1 MRGGRVRLFN
11 IPPAL
16 RYPKYRAYWIG
27 AMASV
32 AGYQTLIFGQGWLTF
47 ELTGSPLYL
56 GYIGLASATS
66 SIALNLFGG
75 VFADKLDKRRLIV
88 ITQLITASLIFLLAV
103 ITLLEVVQVWHIILI
118 AFVAGGVG
126 AFDQPAQQ
134 ALYPHLIERKAIV
147 SAVALDSAV
156 WQGMRILAPAVAG
169 FIISQAG
176 TATAFFLASAGFVT
190 MASVML
196 LLKVPRI
203 ESASGG
209 NPIQDM
215 IEGLKFIGGSAVF
228 SFLIGMTFFN
238 SFFGMAYMMM
248 MPAFA
253 VDVLKVGAD
262 SQGLL
267 MGMSGIGSLAITMVM
282 SSMSGS
288 GNRGPLIVGGSAA
301 FGLSIAAFALTS
313 LYIGSVPLALALM
326 LVVGVS
332 SSTYMISIRSSLQL
346 LTPDSMRGRLM
357 GFFGMTWSIMPLG
370 AFQVGALAEFV
381 GVPVAVAIGGGLVT
395 LFAFGPALM
404 NRQVRNLGVILQ
416 EREERVAVL

>member
-1 MRGGRVRLFN
+1 MRAGRARLFN

-156 WQGMRILAPAVAG
+156 WQGMRIVAPAAAG
-169 FIISQAG
+169 FVISLAG

>member
-1 MRGGRVRLFN
+1 MRAGRARLFN

-27 AMASV
+27 ALASV
-32 AGYQTLIFGQGWLTF
+32 GGYQTLIFGQGWLTF

-56 GYIGLASATS
+56 GYIGLASASS

-88 ITQLITASLIFLLAV
+88 ITQLITASLVFLLAF
-103 ITLLEVVQVWHIILI
+103 ITLLGVVQVWHIILI

-134 ALYPHLIERKAIV
+134 ALYPHLIDRKAIV

-156 WQGMRILAPAVAG
+156 WQGMRIVAPAAAG
-169 FIISQAG
+169 FVISQAG
-176 TATAFFLASAGFVT
+176 TATAFFIAGAGFVT
-190 MASVML
+190 MAAVML

-203 ESASGG
+203 ESSSGG
-209 NPIQDM
+209 NPMQDM
-215 IEGLKFIGGSAVF
+215 VEGLKFIGGSAVF

-253 VDVLKVGAD
+253 VDILKVGAD
-262 SQGLL
+262 GQGML
-267 MGMSGIGSLAITMVM
+267 MGAGGIGSLTITMVM

-288 GNRGPLIVGGSAA
+288 AHRGPMIVGGGAV
-301 FGLSIAAFALTS
+301 FGLSVATFALTS
-313 LYIGSVPLALALM
+313 LYVGSIPLALTMM
-326 LVVGVS
+326 LIMGVS
-332 SSTYMISIRSSLQL
+332 NSIYMISIRSSLQL

-370 AFQVGALAEFV
+370 AFQAGAIAEFV
-381 GVPVAVAIGGGLVT
+381 GVPVAVATGGGLVT
-395 LFAFGPALM
+395 LFALGPALM

-416 EREERVAVL
+416 ERELRAAS

>member
-1 MRGGRVRLFN
+1 MRDDRARLFN

-27 AMASV
+27 ALASV
-32 AGYQTLIFGQGWLTF
+32 CGYQTLIFGQGWLIF

-88 ITQLITASLIFLLAV
+88 ITQLTTASLIFLLAFL
-103 ITLLEVVQVWHIILI
+103 TLLDVVQVWHVIFI

-156 WQGMRILAPAVAG
+156 WQGMRIVAPAAAG
-169 FIISQAG
+169 FVISQAG
-176 TATAFFLASAGFVT
+176 TATAFFLAGVGFIT
-190 MASVML
+190 MAAVML

-209 NPIQDM
+209 SPIHDM
-215 IEGLKFIGGSAVF
+215 IEGLKFIGGSTVF
-228 SFLIGMTFFN
+228 AFLIGMSFFN

-253 VDVLKVGAD
+253 VDILKVGAD
-262 SQGLL
+262 GQGML
-267 MGMSGIGSLAITMVM
+267 MGMSGIGSLTITMVL

-288 GNRGPLIVGGSAA
+288 AYRGPMIVGGGAA
-301 FGLSIAAFALTS
+301 FGLSVAIFALTS
-313 LYIGSVPLALALM
+313 FYVESFPLALTLM

-332 SSTYMISIRSSLQL
+332 NSIYMISIRSSLQL

-370 AFQVGALAEFV
+370 AFQAGAIAEFV
-381 GVPVAVAIGGGLVT
+381 GVPVAVALGGGLVT
-395 LFAFGPALM
+395 LFALGPALM

-416 EREERVAVL
+416 EREARAVG

>member
-1 MRGGRVRLFN
+1 MFN

-27 AMASV
+27 ALASV
-32 AGYQTLIFGQGWLTF
+32 GGYQTLIFGQGWLTF

-88 ITQLITASLIFLLAV
+88 ITQLTTASLIFLLAL

-134 ALYPHLIERKAIV
+134 ALYPHLIDRNAIV

-156 WQGMRILAPAVAG
+156 WQGMRIVAPAAAG
-169 FIISQAG
+169 LVISLAG

-203 ESASGG
+203 EPASGG
-209 NPIQDM
+209 NPIHDM

-253 VDVLKVGAD
+253 VDILKVGAD

-267 MGMSGIGSLAITMVM
+267 MGMSGLGSLAITMVM

-288 GNRGPLIVGGSAA
+288 ANRGPLIVAGSAV
-301 FGLSIAAFALTS
+301 FGLSIATFALTS
-313 LYIGSVPLALALM
+313 LYAGSVPLALALM
-326 LVVGVS
+326 LVVGIS
-332 SSTYMISIRSSLQL
+332 SSMYMISIRSSLQL
-346 LTPDSMRGRLM
+346 LTPDSMR
-357 GFFGMTWSIMPLG
+357 
-370 AFQVGALAEFV
+370 
-381 GVPVAVAIGGGLVT
+381 AVSYTHLT
-395 LFAFGPALM
+395 LPTKRM
-404 NRQVRNLGVILQ
+404 V
-416 EREERVAVL
+416 

>member
-1 MRGGRVRLFN
+1 MRSGRTRLFN

-16 RYPKYRAYWIG
+16 RFPKYRAYWIG
-27 AMASV
+27 ALASV

-88 ITQLITASLIFLLAV
+88 ITQLTTASLVFLLAV

-134 ALYPHLIERKAIV
+134 ALYPHLIDRNAIV

-156 WQGMRILAPAVAG
+156 WQGMRIVAPAAAG
-169 FIISQAG
+169 FVISLAG

-203 ESASGG
+203 ESTSGG

-215 IEGLKFIGGSAVF
+215 IEGLKFIGGSSVF

-267 MGMSGIGSLAITMVM
+267 IGMSGIGSLAITMVM

-288 GNRGPLIVGGSAA
+288 ENRGPLIVVGSAV
-301 FGLSIAAFALTS
+301 FGISIATFALTS

-326 LVVGVS
+326 LIVGIS
-332 SSTYMISIRSSLQL
+332 NSLYMISIRSSLQL

-370 AFQVGALAEFV
+370 AFQSGALAEFV
-381 GVPVAVAIGGGLVT
+381 GVPAAVAMGGGLVT
-395 LFAFGPALM
+395 LFALGPALM
-404 NRQVRNLGVILQ
+404 NRQVRNLGVIIQ
-416 EREERVAVL
+416 EREARAVG

>member
-1 MRGGRVRLFN
+1 MRAGRARLFN

-27 AMASV
+27 ALASV

>member
-1 MRGGRVRLFN
+1 MRAGGTRLFN

-27 AMASV
+27 ALASV
-32 AGYQTLIFGQGWLTF
+32 CGYQTLIFSQGWLTF

-56 GYIGLASATS
+56 GYIGLASASS

-88 ITQLITASLIFLLAV
+88 ITQLITASLVFLLAF
-103 ITLLEVVQVWHIILI
+103 ITLLDVVQVWHIILI

-134 ALYPHLIERKAIV
+134 ALYPHLIDRKAIV

-156 WQGMRILAPAVAG
+156 WQGMRIVAPAAAG
-169 FIISQAG
+169 FVISQAG
-176 TATAFFLASAGFVT
+176 TATAFFLAGAGFVT
-190 MASVML
+190 MAAVML

-209 NPIQDM
+209 NPIHDM
-215 IEGLKFIGGSAVF
+215 IEGLKFIGGSAAF
-228 SFLIGMTFFN
+228 SFLIGMAFFN

-253 VDVLKVGAD
+253 VDILKVGAD
-262 SQGLL
+262 GQGML
-267 MGMSGIGSLAITMVM
+267 MGMGGIGSLAVTMVM

-288 GNRGPLIVGGSAA
+288 AHRGPMIVGGGAV
-301 FGLSIAAFALTS
+301 FGLSVATFALTS
-313 LYIGSVPLALALM
+313 LYVGSIPLALTMM
-326 LVVGVS
+326 LVMGVS
-332 SSTYMISIRSSLQL
+332 NSMYMISIRSSLQL
-346 LTPDSMRGRLM
+346 LTPDTMRGRLM

-370 AFQVGALAEFV
+370 AFQAGAIAEFV
-381 GVPVAVAIGGGLVT
+381 GVPVAVAMGGGLVT
-395 LFAFGPALM
+395 LFALGPALM
-404 NRQVRNLGVILQ
+404 NRQVRNLDVILQ
-416 EREERVAVL
+416 ERESRAVG

>member
-1 MRGGRVRLFN
+1 MRASRARIFN

-16 RYPKYRAYWIG
+16 RFPKYRAYWIG
-27 AMASV
+27 ALASV

-88 ITQLITASLIFLLAV
+88 ITQLTTASLVFLLAV

-134 ALYPHLIERKAIV
+134 ALYPHLIDRNAIV

-156 WQGMRILAPAVAG
+156 WQGMRIVAPAAAG
-169 FIISQAG
+169 FVISMAG
-176 TATAFFLASAGFVT
+176 TATAFFLASAGFVA

-203 ESASGG
+203 ESVSGG
-209 NPIQDM
+209 SPIHDM
-215 IEGLKFIGGSAVF
+215 VEGLKFIGGSAVF

-253 VDVLKVGAD
+253 VDVLKVGAE

-267 MGMSGIGSLAITMVM
+267 MGMTGIGSLTITMVM

-288 GNRGPLIVGGSAA
+288 ANRGPLIVGGSAA
-301 FGLSIAAFALTS
+301 FGISIATFALTS
-313 LYIGSVPLALALM
+313 LYVGSLPLALTIALVM
-326 LVVGVS
+326 GVS
-332 SSTYMISIRSSLQL
+332 NSLYMISIRSSLQL

-370 AFQVGALAEFV
+370 AFQSGALAEFV
-381 GVPVAVAIGGGLVT
+381 GVPMAVAIGGGLVT
-395 LFAFGPALM
+395 LFALGPALM
-404 NRQVRNLGVILQ
+404 NRRVRNLDVIIQ
-416 EREERVAVL
+416 ARESRAVG

>member
-1 MRGGRVRLFN
+1 MRASRARLFN

-16 RYPKYRAYWIG
+16 RFPKYRAYWIG
-27 AMASV
+27 ALASV

-47 ELTGSPLYL
+47 ELTGSPLFL
-56 GYIGLASATS
+56 GYIGLASAVS
-66 SIALNLFGG
+66 SIGLNLFGG

-88 ITQLITASLIFLLAV
+88 ITQLTTALLVFLLAV
-103 ITLLEVVQVWHIILI
+103 ITLLDVVQVWHIILI
-118 AFVAGGVG
+118 AFIAGGVG

-134 ALYPHLIERKAIV
+134 ALYPHLIDRNAIV

-156 WQGMRILAPAVAG
+156 WQGMRIVAPAVAG
-169 FIISQAG
+169 LVISLAG

-209 NPIQDM
+209 NPIHDM

-253 VDVLKVGAD
+253 VDILKVGAE

-267 MGMSGIGSLAITMVM
+267 MGMSGVGSLAITMVM

-288 GNRGPLIVGGSAA
+288 ANRGPLIVAGSAA
-301 FGLSIAAFALTS
+301 FGVSLATFALTS
-313 LYIGSVPLALALM
+313 HYVGSVPLALALM
-326 LVVGVS
+326 LIVGIS
-332 SSTYMISIRSSLQL
+332 NSTYMISIRSSLQL

-370 AFQVGALAEFV
+370 AFQAGALAEFV

-395 LFAFGPALM
+395 LFALGPALM
-404 NRQVRNLGVILQ
+404 NRQVRNLAVIIQ
-416 EREERVAVL
+416 EREVRAAG

>member
-1 MRGGRVRLFN
+1 MRAGGARLLN

-16 RYPKYRAYWIG
+16 RYPKYRAYWFG
-27 AMASV
+27 ALASV

-88 ITQLITASLIFLLAV
+88 ITQLTTASLIFLLAV
-103 ITLLEVVQVWHIILI
+103 ITLMEVVQVWHIILI

-134 ALYPHLIERKAIV
+134 ALYPHLIDRNAIV

-156 WQGMRILAPAVAG
+156 WQGMRIVAPAAAG
-169 FIISQAG
+169 FVISMAG
-176 TATAFFLASAGFVT
+176 TATAFFLAGVGFVT

-209 NPIQDM
+209 NPIHDM
-215 IEGLKFIGGSAVF
+215 IEGLKFIGGSTVF

-262 SQGLL
+262 GQGLL
-267 MGMSGIGSLAITMVM
+267 LGMTGIGSLAITMVM
-282 SSMSGS
+282 SSTSGS
-288 GNRGPLIVGGSAA
+288 ANRGPLIVGGSAV
-301 FGLSIAAFALTS
+301 FGISIATFALTS
-313 LYIGSVPLALALM
+313 LYVGSLPLALAM
-326 LVVGVS
+326 TLVMGIANS
-332 SSTYMISIRSSLQL
+332 LYMISIRSSLQL

-370 AFQVGALAEFV
+370 AFQAGALAEFV
-381 GVPVAVAIGGGLVT
+381 GVPVAVAIGGALVT
-395 LFAFGPALM
+395 MFALGPALM
-404 NRQVRNLGVILQ
+404 NRQVRNLDVILQ
-416 EREERVAVL
+416 EREVRAVG

>member
-1 MRGGRVRLFN
+1 M
-11 IPPAL
+11 
-16 RYPKYRAYWIG
+16 
-27 AMASV
+27 
-32 AGYQTLIFGQGWLTF
+32 
-47 ELTGSPLYL
+47 TGSPLYL

-75 VFADKLDKRRLIV
+75 ALADKLDKRRLIV
-88 ITQLITASLIFLLAV
+88 ITQLTTASLVFLLAV

-118 AFVAGGVG
+118 AFVADGVG
-126 AFDQPAQQ
+126 AFDQPDQQ
-134 ALYPHLIERKAIV
+134 ALYPHLIDRNAIV

-156 WQGMRILAPAVAG
+156 WQGMRIVAPAVAG
-169 FIISQAG
+169 FVISQAG

-203 ESASGG
+203 ESTSGG
-209 NPIQDM
+209 NPIHDV
-215 IEGLKFIGGSAVF
+215 IDGLKFIGGSSVF

-253 VDVLKVGAD
+253 VDVLNVGAD
-262 SQGLL
+262 GQGLL
-267 MGMSGIGSLAITMVM
+267 IGMTGIGSLAITMVM

-288 GNRGPLIVGGSAA
+288 ANRGPLIVGGSAV
-301 FGLSIAAFALTS
+301 FGISIATFSLTS
-313 LYIGSVPLALALM
+313 LYVGSLPLALTMALVM
-326 LVVGVS
+326 GISNSL
-332 SSTYMISIRSSLQL
+332 YMISIRSSLQL

-370 AFQVGALAEFV
+370 AFQSGALAEFV
-381 GVPVAVAIGGGLVT
+381 GVPAAVAIGGGLVT
-395 LFAFGPALM
+395 LFALGPALM
-404 NRQVRNLGVILQ
+404 NRRVRNLDVIIQ
-416 EREERVAVL
+416 ERESRAVG

>member
-1 MRGGRVRLFN
+1 MRSGRARLFN

-27 AMASV
+27 ALASV
-32 AGYQTLIFGQGWLTF
+32 CGYQTLIFGQGWLIF

-56 GYIGLASATS
+56 GYIGLASASS

-88 ITQLITASLIFLLAV
+88 ITQLITASLVFLLAF

-134 ALYPHLIERKAIV
+134 ALYPHLIDRKAIV

-156 WQGMRILAPAVAG
+156 WQGMRIVAPAAAG
-169 FIISQAG
+169 FVISRAG
-176 TATAFFLASAGFVT
+176 TSTAFFLAGAGFVT
-190 MASVML
+190 MATVML
-196 LLKVPRI
+196 LLKVPKI
-203 ESASGG
+203 ESASVG

-215 IEGLKFIGGSAVF
+215 IAGLKFIGGSAVF

-262 SQGLL
+262 GQGIL

-288 GNRGPLIVGGSAA
+288 AYRGPMIVGGGAV
-301 FGLSIAAFALTS
+301 FGLSIATFALTS
-313 LYIGSVPLALALM
+313 LYVGSVPLALTIM

-332 SSTYMISIRSSLQL
+332 SSIYMISIRSTLQL

-370 AFQVGALAEFV
+370 AFQAGAIAEFV
-381 GVPVAVAIGGGLVT
+381 GVPVAVAMGGGLVT
-395 LFAFGPALM
+395 LFALGPALM
-404 NRQVRNLGVILQ
+404 NRQVRNLGVTLQ
-416 EREERVAVL
+416 EREARAVG